1 MSNIFRYIIA
11 QLRKNYLDD
20 NTTNQQALPVTNRIE
35 SNPHVCDCCDE
46 RWPRDQVTRT
56 TPATPLPTRFSKSTA
71 TLQSV

>member
-1 MSNIFRYIIA
+1 MSNIFRYIMS

-20 NTTNQQALPVTNRIE
+20 NMTNQQALPVVE

-56 TPATPLPTRFSKSTA
+56 TPATPLPTRLSKSTA